1 VFQAKIFHPC
11 ISLSQFPNVLSSV
24 IKTLGASHL
33 NMAMVVGQNKEKLL
47 IARSRVAQI
56 GGEKLVMA
64 KHTG

>member
-1 VFQAKIFHPC
+1 
-11 ISLSQFPNVLSSV
+11 V

-47 IARSRVAQI
+47 IAHSRVAQT

-64 KHTG
+64 KHMG